1 MGVVTDP
8 PIIEHLRERI
18 SAYDGVPLAE
28 RESGIVTVVCGDD
41 LNSALGIRFRAVASC
56 FDGVGIF
63 IVTAEAARRV
73 LDAWDEVASACEVDE
88 AA

>member
-1 MGVVTDP
+1 MGTVMDP
-8 PIIEHLRERI
+8 PIIDHLRERI
-18 SAYDGVPLAE
+18 AAYDAVPLPQ

-41 LNSALGIRFRAVASC
+41 LNSALGIKFREVGSC

-63 IVTAEAARRV
+63 IVTAEQARRV
-73 LDAWDEVASACEVDE
+73 LDGWDEVTSACEADE

>member
-1 MGVVTDP
+1 MCVVTDP

-18 SAYDGVPLAE
+18 AAYDAVPLAQ

-41 LNSALGIRFRAVASC
+41 LNSALGIRFREIANC

-73 LDAWDEVASACEVDE
+73 LEAWDEVASACEADE